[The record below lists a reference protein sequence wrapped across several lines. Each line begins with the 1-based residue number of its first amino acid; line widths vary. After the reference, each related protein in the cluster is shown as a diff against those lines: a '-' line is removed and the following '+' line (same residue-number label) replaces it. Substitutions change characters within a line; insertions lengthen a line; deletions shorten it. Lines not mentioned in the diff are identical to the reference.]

1 MNTNSEREASE
12 RTRSASFMP
21 SEKIEDFDEKL
32 IGFIKKYAPFANRA
46 AVFTVF
52 FWFGI
57 LKVMNM
63 SPADMIVKDL
73 LLKIWPSVPFS
84 SFFIFLGVYE
94 MILGVLFII
103 PKGERIALPFL
114 FVHMATTFLPLFL
127 LTDSVWQG
135 PFSPSIEGQYIIKNL
150 VVIALALNVAAGLT
164 PIKKRASV
172 T

>member
-1 MNTNSEREASE
+1 MNTNSEREASK

-32 IGFIKKYAPFANRA
+32 IGFIKKCAPSASRA

-63 SPADMIVKDL
+63 SPADMIVKNL

-103 PKGERIALPFL
+103 PKGE
-114 FVHMATTFLPLFL
+114 
-127 LTDSVWQG
+127 
-135 PFSPSIEGQYIIKNL
+135 
-150 VVIALALNVAAGLT
+150 
-164 PIKKRASV
+164 
-172 T
+172 